1 MTLPAH
7 VGRGRR
13 SGVVLVSLL
22 LGTFVTG
29 SAELLTVG
37 RLPLISSGLG
47 VSVAAAGA
55 LFSAYAVGLAIG
67 GPLLTAATIRLDR
80 RPVLVGSMALFAMLV
95 VAPAALPHFGW
106 FVAAR
111 LGRAHCRSCSWP
123 RRSRR
128 PRRSSRKS
136 SSAGPTAAII
146 TGMIIALGPLAL
158 AVSTRR
164 LQPPTKTELADL
176 THPSRV
182 EAGPAA

>member
-47 VSVAAAGA
+47 VAVAAAGA
-55 LFSAYAVGLAIG
+55 LFSAYALGLAIG

-95 VAPAALPHFGW
+95 VAPAALPTSHGSLPHDW
-106 FVAAR
+106 GR
-111 LGRAHCRSCSWP
+111 ERRELGTRTYSAWVPSIRCP
-123 RRSRR
+123 R
-128 PRRSSRKS
+128 
-136 SSAGPTAAII
+136 
-146 TGMIIALGPLAL
+146 
-158 AVSTRR
+158 
-164 LQPPTKTELADL
+164 
-176 THPSRV
+176 THPPASRH
-182 EAGPAA
+182 